1 MTRQLRKRY
10 IVKLERNG
18 ELLQV
23 VIVAKNLESLYK
35 EVYRLY
41 GSFLTNEK
49 GNDVGTI
56 SFEEIDLFPS
66 INYSNS
72 QQVISQN
79 N

>member
-1 MTRQLRKRY
+1 MTRQLKKRY

-23 VIVAKNLESLYK
+23 VIVAKNLEGMYK

-41 GSFLTNEK
+41 GSFLTDEK
-49 GNDVGTI
+49 GKDVGTI

-66 INYSNS
+66 VNYSNS
-72 QQVISQN
+72 QQVTTQN